1 VLRDIGCV
9 VSSMT
14 AGTKTRRVHRAM
26 GAGGGACNAP
36 LPCCAF
42 FSVSTC
48 GGWLRADEMK
58 RLSCTHYDD
67 NGGHKDNVKDKLFGS
82 VVARRE

>member
-1 VLRDIGCV
+1 VQWVPGAEPAMHRCLV
-9 VSSMT
+9 V
-14 AGTKTRRVHRAM
+14 R
-26 GAGGGACNAP
+26 
-36 LPCCAF
+36 
-42 FSVSTC
+42 SVSTC

-58 RLSCTHYDD
+58 RLSCTHYND